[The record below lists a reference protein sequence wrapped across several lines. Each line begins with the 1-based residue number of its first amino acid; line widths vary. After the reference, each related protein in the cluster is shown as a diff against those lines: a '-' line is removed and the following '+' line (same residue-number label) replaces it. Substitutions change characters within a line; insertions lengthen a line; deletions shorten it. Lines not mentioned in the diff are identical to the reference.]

1 MIGTQMNADFQDAIN
16 PKSPFTPLFQRGE
29 RGDFCKCLAFPL
41 PQETRLTFR
50 GAASQMAAQATEKR
64 TVATTKARK

>member
-1 MIGTQMNADFQDAIN
+1 MIHRIPGNNPSSLWKREGGRDFSEMQGRCRT
-16 PKSPFTPLFQRGE
+16 FFL
-29 RGDFCKCLAFPL
+29 L